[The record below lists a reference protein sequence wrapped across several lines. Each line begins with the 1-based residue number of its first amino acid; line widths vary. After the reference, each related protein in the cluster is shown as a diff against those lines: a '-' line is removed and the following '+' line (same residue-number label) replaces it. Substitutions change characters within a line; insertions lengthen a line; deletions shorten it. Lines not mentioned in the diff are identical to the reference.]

1 MTISITEEC
10 INCGACAFECP
21 TDAIYEPD
29 RSYGIKWQNIIIQFL
44 KIIFLLSTEICN
56 ECAGFEEIKCVE
68 VCPMNAFQ
76 IKEP

>member
-10 INCGACAFECP
+10 INCGACAFACP

-29 RSYGIKWQNIIIQFL
+29 RSYRIKGTHYYPISKDHFFIV
-44 KIIFLLSTEICN
+44 KEICN
-56 ECAGFEEIKCVE
+56 KCAGFEEIKCVAI
-68 VCPMNAFQ
+68 CPMNAFQ

>member
-29 RSYGIKWQNIIIQFL
+29 RSYGINGKNYHPISEDHFFIV
-44 KIIFLLSTEICN
+44 TEICN